1 MPHFAAGAAAAR
13 RVACAM
19 ADEDWTGS
27 GATTIDSFLRAAAA
41 ATPVPV
47 PPTLGEPLA
56 DDARYGDVAEL
67 ARGGMGRILTAR
79 DQRLGRTV
87 AIKELRAPSPALM
100 RRFARETQL
109 TARLSHPSIVSVLEA
124 GLRPS
129 GTPWFAMKL
138 VPGRALD
145 RVIADAAT
153 PAERRAL
160 LPHVLAVADAMAY
173 AHQERVIHRDLK
185 PHNVLVGQFGE
196 TVVIDWGLAKD
207 LAATDDDRADA
218 DADALTDAATA
229 DATHAGDV
237 LGTPAYMPPEQAA
250 GAAVDERADVY
261 AIGALAYHVLAGAP
275 PYVGDDGA
283 AVLAQVRATPPPPLA
298 QRAPDVPAE
307 LVAIVARAMA
317 RAPADRYPSA
327 RELAADLRRYLAGQL
342 VGAHAYTTGELVRR
356 WARRHRGALAVAVTA
371 LVVLAVGGALA
382 IRGVLAGERR
392 ADAQR
397 TVAER
402 NRGDAEELLRFML
415 GDLRAKLTPVGKL
428 EVLDAVVQKARAYY
442 ASRPIGTTPA
452 ERRTRAQIHEG
463 LAAVIR
469 GRGDSAGALV
479 ELRVAKDLRA
489 GLADASPD
497 DRRAALALAHRFAE
511 VHMTQGDPAA
521 ARAAVAEGLAVARP
535 GDGLAVDDERFG
547 LLLIDAE
554 ASMAEGQLDRARTT
568 LDMAD
573 ALAQAMSQAAPDNDQ
588 LRGELIGVYQRR
600 GQVYQ
605 RLGDLAHALADA
617 EANLRVTED
626 LARRAPD
633 DAARQRDVYGA
644 HLQLF
649 AVRLAQGDA
658 GGARAAAERAHA
670 VATALTTRDAENA
683 LWQRDLAEA
692 ELAVGDAAR
701 AGGDTG
707 AALDRY
713 RRGEALHAQLVARDP
728 ASTAASYSLIM
739 ARNKIAETLFMRGE
753 SWAALDAHRAVRA
766 DLRALVA
773 RAPDDT
779 IAQRLLAHNLR
790 AVAALQI
797 GLAEANEEAVPA
809 DAAPQLAEA
818 QTLFAALVARA
829 PDSVAL
835 RREAAEVD
843 HSQAELARVQGD
855 LPTALAA
862 YRRWQALIDELI
874 AKQPDSIELVRNAI
888 VAQTKVGVIEQAAK
902 HPAAAL
908 AALAQAVARAE
919 ALAARRPD
927 NQDARLLVTATNDRL
942 GDARLATGDRAGARA
957 AYERGAASAEQTP
970 GDPHAAAYAA
980 ELRRKLAACCR

>member
-1 MPHFAAGAAAAR
+1 M
-13 RVACAM
+13 VS
-19 ADEDWTGS
+19 EDRSSS

-41 ATPVPV
+41 AAPVPV
-47 PPTLGEPLA
+47 PPMLDQPLA

-100 RRFARETQL
+100 RRFARETMI

-138 VPGRALD
+138 VPGRPLD
-145 RVIADAAT
+145 QVIADAAT

-207 LAATDDDRADA
+207 LAAPDDDDDAAAATDA
-218 DADALTDAATA
+218 DAAAATR
-229 DATHAGDV
+229 AGDV

-261 AIGALAYHVLAGAP
+261 AIGALAYHVLAGAA

-298 QRAPDVPAE
+298 SRAPDVPAE

-342 VGAHAYTTGELVRR
+342 VGAHAYSAGELLRR
-356 WARRHRGALAVAVTA
+356 WVRRHRGALAVAAAA

-397 TVAER
+397 AVAER

-442 ASRPIGTTPA
+442 ASRPSGTTPA

-469 GRGDSAGALV
+469 GRGDSAGALA
-479 ELRVAKDLRA
+479 ELRVAKELRA

-497 DRRAALALAHRFAE
+497 DRRALVALAHRFAE

-521 ARAAVAEGLAVARP
+521 ARAAVAEGVAVARP
-535 GDGLAVDDERFG
+535 GDGLGVDDERFG

-554 ASMAEGQLDRARTT
+554 ASMAEGQLERARTT
-568 LDMAD
+568 LDD
-573 ALAQAMSQAAPDNDQ
+573 ALALAEAMIRVAPDNDG

-600 GQVYQ
+600 GNVYQ

-617 EANLRVTED
+617 QANLDVTEE
-626 LARRAPD
+626 LATRAPD
-633 DAARQRDVYGA
+633 DPARQRDVYGA
-644 HLQLF
+644 QRQLF

-658 GGARAAAERAHA
+658 VGARAAAERAHA
-670 VATALTTRDAENA
+670 VATALTARDAENA

-713 RRGEALHAQLVARDP
+713 RRGEAIHARLVALDP
-728 ASTAASYSLIM
+728 TSAAASYSLIM

-773 RAPDDT
+773 RAPEDSV
-779 IAQRLLAHNLR
+779 ARRLLAHNLR
-790 AVAALQI
+790 AVASLEI

-809 DAAPQLAEA
+809 DAAPQLTEA
-818 QTLFAALVARA
+818 QALFATLVAQA

-835 RREAAEVD
+835 RREAAEID
-843 HSQAELARVQGD
+843 HTQAELARVQGD

-862 YRRWQALIDELI
+862 YRRWQALIDQLI
-874 AKQPDSIELVRNAI
+874 AEQPDSIELARNAI
-888 VAQTKVGVIEQAAK
+888 VAQTKVGVIEQAAR

-908 AALAQAVARAE
+908 AALAQAVERAE
-919 ALAARRPD
+919 ALAARWPD
-927 NQDARLLVTATNDRL
+927 NQNARLLVTATSDRL
-942 GDARLATGDRAGARA
+942 GDARLAAGDRVGARA
-957 AYERGAASAEQTP
+957 AYERGATSAEQTP
-970 GDPHAAAYAA
+970 GDPHAVAYAA
-980 ELRRKLAACCR
+980 ELRRKLAACCRR

>member
-1 MPHFAAGAAAAR
+1 MES
-13 RVACAM
+13 
-19 ADEDWTGS
+19 EDPATR

-41 ATPVPV
+41 IDDRPV
-47 PPTLGEPLA
+47 PPQLDEPLA
-56 DDARYGDVAEL
+56 DDARYGEVTEL

-87 AIKELRAPSPALM
+87 AIKELRAPSAALL

-138 VPGRALD
+138 VPGRPLD

-185 PHNVLVGQFGE
+185 PHNVLVGRFGE

-207 LAATDDDRADA
+207 LAALDDDAADA
-218 DADALTDAATA
+218 AAPIDAAGTDATR
-229 DATHAGDV
+229 AGDV
-237 LGTPAYMPPEQAA
+237 LGTPAYMPPEQAD

-275 PYVGDDGA
+275 PYAGDDSA

-298 QRAPDVPAE
+298 SRAPDVPAE

-342 VGAHAYTTGELVRR
+342 VGAHAYTAGELVRR

-382 IRGVLAGERR
+382 IRGVVAGERR

-397 TVAER
+397 AVAER

-428 EVLDAVVQKARAYY
+428 DVLDAVVQKARAYY
-442 ASRPIGTTPA
+442 ATRPVGDA
-452 ERRTRAQIHEG
+452 LDERRTRAQVHEG

-479 ELRVAKDLRA
+479 ELAAAQALRL
-489 GLADASPD
+489 GLADVSPD

-511 VHMTQGDPAA
+511 IYLTQGDPAA
-521 ARAAVAEGLAVARP
+521 ARGAVAAGLAVARP

-547 LLLIDAE
+547 LLLIEAE

-568 LDMAD
+568 LDQAD
-573 ALAQAMSQAAPDNDQ
+573 ALAQAMIQAAPDNDQ

-626 LARRAPD
+626 LARRGPD

-644 HLQLF
+644 HVQLF

-658 GGARAAAERAHA
+658 ARARAAAERAHA
-670 VATALTTRDAENA
+670 VATALTARDAENA

-707 AALDRY
+707 AALDHY
-713 RRGEALHAQLVARDP
+713 RRGETIHAALVARDP
-728 ASTAASYSLIM
+728 ASAAASYSLIM

-766 DLRALVA
+766 DLLALVA
-773 RAPDDT
+773 RAPDD
-779 IAQRLLAHNLR
+779 AVARRLLAHNLR
-790 AVAALQI
+790 AVASLQI
-797 GLAEANEEAVPA
+797 ALAEANEEAVPA
-809 DAAPQLAEA
+809 DAAPQLTEA
-818 QTLFAALVARA
+818 QALFATLVAQA

-843 HSQAELARVQGD
+843 HTQAELARVQGD
-855 LPTALAA
+855 LAAALAA
-862 YRRWQALIDELI
+862 YRRWQALIDQLI
-874 AKQPDSIELVRNAI
+874 AKQPDSIELTRNAI
-888 VAQTKVGVIEQAAK
+888 VAQTKIGVIEQTAR

-919 ALAARRPD
+919 ALVARWPD
-927 NQDARLLVTATNDRL
+927 NQDARLLVTATSDRL

-957 AYERGAASAEQTP
+957 AYERGAATAELTP
-970 GDPHAAAYAA
+970 ADPHAVAYAA
-980 ELRRKLAACCR
+980 ELRRKLAACCRR

>member
-1 MPHFAAGAAAAR
+1 
-13 RVACAM
+13 M
-19 ADEDWTGS
+19 ASEDLPAS

-41 ATPVPV
+41 AAPVPV
-47 PPTLGEPLA
+47 PATLDQPLA

-87 AIKELRAPSPALM
+87 AIKELRAPNPALM
-100 RRFARETQL
+100 RRFARETMI

-138 VPGRALD
+138 VPGRPLD

-153 PAERRAL
+153 PAARRAL

-173 AHQERVIHRDLK
+173 AHQERVVHRDLK

-207 LAATDDDRADA
+207 LAAPDDDD
-218 DADALTDAATA
+218 DAAA
-229 DATHAGDV
+229 AGDDDASAATRAGDV

-261 AIGALAYHVLAGAP
+261 AIGALAYHVLAGAA

-283 AVLAQVRATPPPPLA
+283 AVLAQVRATPPPSLA
-298 QRAPDVPAE
+298 SRAPDVPAE

-342 VGAHAYTTGELVRR
+342 VGAHAYSAGELLRR
-356 WARRHRGALAVAVTA
+356 WVRRHRGALAVAVAA

-397 TVAER
+397 AGAER

-469 GRGDSAGALV
+469 GRGDSAGALA

-489 GLADASPD
+489 GLAEASPD
-497 DRRAALALAHRFAE
+497 DRRALVALAHRFAE

-535 GDGLAVDDERFG
+535 GDGLGVDDERFG

-554 ASMAEGQLDRARTT
+554 ASMAEGQLERARTT
-568 LDMAD
+568 LDD
-573 ALAQAMSQAAPDNDQ
+573 ALALAEAMIRVAPDDDA
-588 LRGELIGVYQRR
+588 LRGEVIGVYQRR

-617 EANLRVTED
+617 EANLGVTEG
-626 LARRAPD
+626 LAARAPD
-633 DAARQRDVYGA
+633 DPARQRDVYGA
-644 HLQLF
+644 HLQI
-649 AVRLAQGDA
+649 AGVRLAQGDA
-658 GGARAAAERAHA
+658 PGARAAADRAHA
-670 VATALTTRDAENA
+670 VATALTGRDPENA
-683 LWQRDLAEA
+683 LWQRDLAEG

-707 AALDRY
+707 AALERY
-713 RRGEALHAQLVARDP
+713 RRGEAIHARLVASDP
-728 ASTAASYSLIM
+728 ASAAARYGLIM

-773 RAPDDT
+773 RAPDDVV
-779 IAQRLLAHNLR
+779 ARRLLAHNLR
-790 AVAALQI
+790 AVAALQV
-797 GLAEANEEAVPA
+797 GLAEANEERVPA
-809 DAAPQLAEA
+809 DVAPQLAEA
-818 QTLFAALVARA
+818 HDLYAAIVAQA
-829 PDSVAL
+829 PASVAL
-835 RREAAEVD
+835 RREAAEID
-843 HSQAELARVQGD
+843 RGQAELARVQGD

-862 YRRWQALIDELI
+862 YQRWQALVEQLG
-874 AKQPDSIELVRNAI
+874 ASQPDSVELARDVI
-888 VAQTKVGVIEQAAK
+888 IAQTKIGAIELQAT
-902 HPAAAL
+902 HTAAAL
-908 AALAQAVARAE
+908 AALARAVERAE
-919 ALAARRPD
+919 ALAARLPA
-927 NQDARLLVTATNDRL
+927 NQDARMLVTATNDRL
-942 GDARLATGDRAGARA
+942 GDARVAAGDRAGARV
-957 AYERGAASAEQTP
+957 AYQRGAASAEEAP
-970 GDPHAAAYAA
+970 GDPHAVAYAA
-980 ELRRKLAACCR
+980 EIRRKLAACCR